1 VASFVAVYDACVLH
15 PAALRDLLLHL
26 ALLRLFRAR
35 WTDRIHDEWIQS
47 LLERRADIDPAR
59 LARTRARMDAAV
71 PDALVTGYD
80 GLIDQVV
87 LPDPDDRHVLAAAI
101 RCQAGVIVT
110 YNTRDFPSA
119 ALEPYGID
127 AQHPDA
133 FVAHLID
140 LDAASVCAAVQNQ
153 RESLQHPPYSARELL
168 DTFRRLELATTV
180 AALEPMQDLL

>member
-15 PAALRDLLLHL
+15 PAALRDLLLNL
-26 ALLRLFRAR
+26 ALMRLFRAR
-35 WTDRIHDEWIQS
+35 WTDRIHDEWIRS
-47 LLERRADIDPAR
+47 LLERRGDIDPAR

-80 GLIDQVV
+80 GLIDTLV
-87 LPDPDDRHVLAAAI
+87 LPDPGDRHVLAAAI

-110 YNTRDFPSA
+110 YNTRDFPSE

-140 LDAASVCAAVQNQ
+140 LDAASVLAAVRNQ
-153 RESLQHPPYSARELL
+153 RESLQHPPYSAGELL
-168 DTFRRLELATTV
+168 DTFRSLALATTV